1 MNQLGISEFIAQEK
15 SNISLIGHD
24 NENIIDISEILKLT
38 ASVSGPLSI
47 NEIKITV
54 IGALKKLYK
63 ANAATLYMLDDK
75 KEKLIFDVVDSLCGF
90 KLKNL
95 DIPITKGVVGHVIRN
110 KKSLLVGPNQNHSL
124 IAREFDSKSGFAT
137 RNMICSP
144 IIISGEIIGA
154 LQVLNK
160 MDGEFNDHDL
170 KILDGLSGNIGMAIT
185 NAKINQ
191 KLQDTL
197 IQTIGALADTI
208 GLRDGY
214 TGEHTKRTQKYAM
227 SIGQLLG
234 LDEDRLNT
242 LSRSALLH
250 DIGKTGIC
258 DAILRKDGR
267 LTDDEYNEIK
277 SHPISGAKLIENID
291 FLSDAIPGIIQHHE
305 RIDGKGYPYGLKGEQ
320 ISLEGRIIT
329 VADSYDAMT
338 TDRPYR
344 KGLDHETAKKILIEG
359 KGTQFDGD
367 LVEVFLK
374 TFEDDE
380 ITGK

>member
-1 MNQLGISEFIAQEK
+1 MNQLWISEFIAQEK
-15 SNISLIGHD
+15 SNISLIWHD

-38 ASVSGPLSI
+38 ASVSWPLSI

-54 IGALKKLYK
+54 IWALKKLYK

-95 DIPITKGVVGHVIRN
+95 DIPITKWVVWHVIRN
-110 KKSLLVGPNQNHSL
+110 KKSLLVWPNQNHSL
-124 IAREFDSKSGFAT
+124 IAREFDSKSWFAT

-144 IIISGEIIGA
+144 IIISGEIIWA

-160 MDGEFNDHDL
+160 MDWEFNDHDL
-170 KILDGLSGNIGMAIT
+170 KILDWLSWNIWMAIT

-197 IQTIGALADTI
+197 IQTIWALADTI
-208 GLRDGY
+208 WLRDWY
-214 TGEHTKRTQKYAM
+214 TWEHTKRTQKYAM
-227 SIGQLLG
+227 SIWQLLW

-250 DIGKTGIC
+250 DIGKTWIC
-258 DAILRKDGR
+258 DAILRKDWR

-277 SHPISGAKLIENID
+277 SHPISWAKLIENID
-291 FLSDAIPGIIQHHE
+291 FLSDAIPWIIQHHE
-305 RIDGKGYPYGLKGEQ
+305 RIDWKWYPYWLKGEQ
-320 ISLEGRIIT
+320 ISLEWRIIT

-344 KGLDHETAKKILIEG
+344 KGLDHETAKKILIEW
-359 KGTQFDGD
+359 KWTQFDWD

-380 ITGK
+380 ITWK